1 MALNRANHIIGGEGT
16 TNMTETRITNS
27 ADGTPIAFEVAGVGD
42 PIVLVEPAGHFR
54 GFSAFDE
61 LRPLLTD
68 RFTVYSFDR
77 RGRGDSGDASV
88 YYPSREVEDLAVILG
103 IIERPAFVYGY
114 SSGALLALHCA
125 AKGLP
130 IQKLALLEPPLQ
142 APGSGPDPLTQELA
156 VLVGEGR
163 YADAVEYFHLSIGV
177 PAEHVTQMQGSE
189 AFEKMTVIAPT
200 LVYDCRI
207 SEATDAELLGAVHVP
222 TLVLDSQG
230 STDNLTGWA
239 ASVARQLPN
248 ATHRSLPGQWHSGD
262 SNVLAA
268 ALVKYFQEPN
278 RS

>member
-1 MALNRANHIIGGEGT
+1 MN
-16 TNMTETRITNS
+16 ETRVTNS

-42 PIVLVEPAGHFR
+42 PLVLVEPAGHYR
-54 GFSAFDE
+54 GFSAFED

-77 RGRGDSGDASV
+77 RGRGDSGDASE
-88 YYPSREVEDLAVILG
+88 YNPSREVEDLAAILG
-103 IIERPAFVYGY
+103 TIERPAFVYGY

-142 APGSGPDPLTQELA
+142 EPESDPDPLTEELA
-156 VLVGEGR
+156 KLVREGR
-163 YADAVEYFHLSIGV
+163 YADAVEHFHLSIGV
-177 PAEHVTQMQGSE
+177 PDEHVAQIRESE
-189 AFEKMTVIAPT
+189 AFEKMTGIAPT

-207 SEATDAELLGAVHVP
+207 SEATDAEILGAVHVP

-230 STDNLTGWA
+230 STDDLTGWA

-248 ATHRSLPGQWHSGD
+248 ATHRSLPGQWHRVD
-262 SNVLAA
+262 SNILAA
-268 ALVKYFQEPN
+268 ALAEYFQGSNKP
-278 RS
+278 